1 MTKRDFLN
9 AVIATVEDEEIKG
22 YAQERLKKLD
32 ETNAKRGS
40 KPSAKTTANVGVRS
54 AIIGYLTEN
63 AGEKLT
69 AKAIAE
75 ALELSLNQVS
85 SLCVLLVK
93 ANEICG
99 GEVKIEKVGK
109 RKAYWVE
116 VEEVDTS
123 DISTE
128 D

>member
-9 AVIATVEDEEIKG
+9 AVIATVEDEEIKD
-22 YAQERLKKLD
+22 YAKERLAKLD
-32 ETNAKRGS
+32 EANTKRGS

-54 AIIGYLTEN
+54 AIVEYLTEN

-75 ALELSLNQVS
+75 ALELSPNQVS

-116 VEEVDTS
+116 VGEDDTS
-123 DISTE
+123 DTPAE